1 VIEIACQTYSLRPY
15 PPSEMLLCAR
25 KAGFRAIELWAGH
38 ADHREGPAAA
48 ARIRSAADGV
58 GIAIRAYSVGGFHRV
73 GLALVERELRSAFAF
88 ARALGVDL
96 VVGVIDRRAVP
107 LVDGLCRES
116 GLRFAIENHWYADF
130 ARAADYAD
138 ALRDASPLV
147 GVALDTGHALA
158 AGEAPGDAL
167 ETLRDR
173 LFDVHLKD
181 VVIRRRL
188 ERWLLRRPRIDAR
201 TIGRGDGAL
210 ESFLGTLALGG
221 YVGCLAIEDERPE
234 LPLSELQAS
243 LRAAT
248 AALRAAR
255 PRAVAVP

>member
-1 VIEIACQTYSLRPY
+1 
-15 PPSEMLLCAR
+15 MLLCAR
-25 KAGFRAIELWAGH
+25 KAGFRAIELWVGH

-48 ARIRSAADGV
+48 ARIRTAADGV

-73 GLALVERELRSAFAF
+73 GLAIVEGQLRSAFAF

-107 LVDGLCRES
+107 LVDGLCRET

-130 ARAADYAD
+130 ARAADYRD

-167 ETLRDR
+167 ETLRER

-181 VVIRRRL
+181 VVVRRRI
-188 ERWLLRRPRIDAR
+188 ERWLLRRPRMEGR
-201 TIGRGDGAL
+201 TIGTGDG
-210 ESFLGTLALGG
+210 EIGSFLAALAQAG
-221 YVGCLAIEDERPE
+221 YDGCLAIEDERPE
-234 LPLSELQAS
+234 LPLSELHAS

-248 AALRAAR
+248 VALRAAR
-255 PRAVAVP
+255 PQVRAVP